1 MRISVGYQELSDLVK
16 NKSGR
21 KVGLAY
27 VSQNT
32 IRVSKEIRLPLIGVK
47 SVGVDLAVVGFDGK
61 DLRLKTVSSLLSKL
75 LGLIKWAN
83 KEQYLTLSDDQVI
96 IHLGAFHQLDK
107 VFEYAELQGVE
118 FTPEMVELTV
128 SMK

>member
-32 IRVSKEIRLPLIGVK
+32 IKVSKEIRLPLIGVK

-75 LGLIKWAN
+75 LGLIKWVN

>member
-16 NKSGR
+16 NRSGQ
-21 KVGLAY
+21 KIDLAY

-32 IRVSKEIRLPLIGVK
+32 VKVSKEIRLPLIGMK

-128 SMK
+128 CMK

>member
-32 IRVSKEIRLPLIGVK
+32 IKVSKEIRLPLIGVK

>member
-16 NKSGR
+16 NRSGQ
-21 KVGLAY
+21 KIDLAY

-32 IRVSKEIRLPLIGVK
+32 VKVSKEIRLPLIGVK

-118 FTPEMVELTV
+118 FIPEMVELTV
-128 SMK
+128 CMK

>member
-16 NKSGR
+16 NRSGQ
-21 KVGLAY
+21 KIDLAY

-32 IRVSKEIRLPLIGVK
+32 VKVSKEIRLPLIGVK

-61 DLRLKTVSSLLSKL
+61 DLRLKTVSSLLSNL

-128 SMK
+128 CMK

>member
-16 NKSGR
+16 NRSGQ
-21 KVGLAY
+21 KIDLAY

-32 IRVSKEIRLPLIGVK
+32 VKVSKEIRLPLIGVK
-47 SVGVDLAVVGFDGK
+47 SVGVNLAVIGFDGK
-61 DLRLKTVSSLLSKL
+61 NLRLKTVSSLLSKL

-128 SMK
+128 CMK

>member
-16 NKSGR
+16 NRSGQ
-21 KVGLAY
+21 KIDLAY

-32 IRVSKEIRLPLIGVK
+32 VKVSKEIRLPLIGVK

-61 DLRLKTVSSLLSKL
+61 DLRLKTVSSWLSKL

-128 SMK
+128 CMK

>member
-16 NKSGR
+16 NRSGQ
-21 KVGLAY
+21 KIDLAY

-32 IRVSKEIRLPLIGVK
+32 VKVSKEIRLPLIGVK

-128 SMK
+128 CMK

>member
-16 NKSGR
+16 NRSGQ
-21 KVGLAY
+21 KIDLAY

-32 IRVSKEIRLPLIGVK
+32 VKVSKEIRLPLIGMK

-75 LGLIKWAN
+75 LGLIEWAN

-96 IHLGAFHQLDK
+96 IHLGVFHQLDK

-118 FTPEMVELTV
+118 FIPEMVELTV
-128 SMK
+128 CMK

>member
-16 NKSGR
+16 NRSGQ
-21 KVGLAY
+21 KIDLAY

-32 IRVSKEIRLPLIGVK
+32 VKVSKEIRLPLIGVK
-47 SVGVDLAVVGFDGK
+47 SVEVDLAVVGFDGK

-128 SMK
+128 CMK